1 MDADTTGEKN
11 SHEEILNAFGN
22 VQYDI
27 LYGTQMVAKGLD
39 FPNVTLVGVLGADS
53 ATYSEDFRSF
63 ERTFS
68 LLTQVIG
75 RAGRRDEAGKAV
87 IQTYTPENYV
97 IALAA
102 QQDYRGF
109 YELEIAS
116 RKMMKYPPY
125 TDLCLIG
132 FAGVQES
139 QVRDAAGRFLADLQ
153 GLATRGYADVPMIAL
168 DPTPAAVA
176 RAAGKYRY
184 KLLIK
189 TVNTA
194 RLRELV
200 GRLLTEANRK
210 PENKA
215 LTVYADIN
223 PAGML

>member
-1 MDADTTGEKN
+1 MVRLTPIDIKSLPAEELRERLAEKA
-11 SHEEILNAFGN
+11 IPAFRARQIP
-22 VQYDI
+22 VSY
-27 LYGTQMVAKGLD
+27 THLD
-39 FPNVTLVGVLGADS
+39 V
-53 ATYSEDFRSF
+53 YKR
-63 ERTFS
+63 
-68 LLTQVIG
+68 Q
-75 RAGRRDEAGKAV
+75 
-87 IQTYTPENYV
+87 
-97 IALAA
+97 
-102 QQDYRGF
+102 
-109 YELEIAS
+109 
-116 RKMMKYPPY
+116 
-125 TDLCLIG
+125 
-132 FAGVQES
+132 
-139 QVRDAAGRFLADLQ
+139 
-153 GLATRGYADVPMIAL
+153 AL

>member
-1 MDADTTGEKN
+1 
-11 SHEEILNAFGN
+11 
-22 VQYDI
+22 
-27 LYGTQMVAKGLD
+27 
-39 FPNVTLVGVLGADS
+39 
-53 ATYSEDFRSF
+53 
-63 ERTFS
+63 
-68 LLTQVIG
+68 
-75 RAGRRDEAGKAV
+75 
-87 IQTYTPENYV
+87 
-97 IALAA
+97 
-102 QQDYRGF
+102 
-109 YELEIAS
+109 
-116 RKMMKYPPY
+116 MKYPPY

-139 QVRDAAGRFLADLQ
+139 QVRDAGGAVFGRSARAGHP
-153 GLATRGYADVPMIAL
+153 GYADVPMIAL

>member
-1 MDADTTGEKN
+1 MDTDTTMSRFAYEDKFSRFAKGEFR
-11 SHEEILNAFGN
+11 IM
-22 VQYDI
+22 V
-27 LYGTQMVAKGLD
+27 GTQMVAKGLD
-39 FPNVTLVGVLGADS
+39 FPLVGLVGVLSADQ
-53 ATYSEDFRSF
+53 ALYGDDFRCY
-63 ERTFS
+63 ETTFS